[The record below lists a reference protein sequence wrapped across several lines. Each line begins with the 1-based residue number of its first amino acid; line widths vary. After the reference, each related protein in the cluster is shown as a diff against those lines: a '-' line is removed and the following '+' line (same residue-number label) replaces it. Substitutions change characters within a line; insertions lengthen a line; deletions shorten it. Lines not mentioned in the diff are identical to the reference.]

1 MTKAKKEEEKV
12 VVKLPSAALAPL
24 HLAAWTRLTALARG
38 FLTRRLIATERVQDL
53 KRTIR
58 ETLSCA
64 VQLHMEAGGAP
75 NKQEL
80 DLHARLLAQLEGAC
94 ADVHH
99 IFFGLTVGERMAL
112 LANDRAAR
120 QAKAQRLL
128 DARKEEADKVK
139 PRLSSATAAR
149 IAAKS
154 KATSPALA
162 RLYFLCCFSPPVF
175 VRPIQS
181 FILLFSIGLNRGA
194 VVQC

>member
-1 MTKAKKEEEKV
+1 M
-12 VVKLPSAALAPL
+12 VKFPSAALAPL

-38 FLTRRLIATERVQDL
+38 FLTRRLMATERVQDL

-80 DLHARLLAQLEGAC
+80 DLHARLLAQLEAAC
-94 ADVHH
+94 ADVHY
-99 IFFGLTVGERMAL
+99 IFFDLTVGERMVL

-154 KATSPALA
+154 KAPSPALA
-162 RLYFLCCFSPPVF
+162 RLCFFSLFCQVIFVLFKFLPVPPVF
-175 VRPIQS
+175 IP
-181 FILLFSIGLNRGA
+181 LFSIGLNQGD

>member
-1 MTKAKKEEEKV
+1 MQ
-12 VVKLPSAALAPL
+12 LPSAALAPL
-24 HLAAWTRLTALARG
+24 HLEAWTRLTALARG
-38 FLTRRLIATERVQDL
+38 FLTRRLMRTERFEDL

-64 VQLHMEAGGAP
+64 VQLHLEAGGAP

-80 DLHARLLAQLEGAC
+80 DLHARLLAQLEAAC

-120 QAKAQRLL
+120 QARAQRRQDSGDLG
-128 DARKEEADKVK
+128 AP

-154 KATSPALA
+154 KPQSAALA
-162 RLYFLCCFSPPVF
+162 RFRFLYFPSSIKITLLCPKLINST
-175 VRPIQS
+175 
-181 FILLFSIGLNRGA
+181 L
-194 VVQC
+194 